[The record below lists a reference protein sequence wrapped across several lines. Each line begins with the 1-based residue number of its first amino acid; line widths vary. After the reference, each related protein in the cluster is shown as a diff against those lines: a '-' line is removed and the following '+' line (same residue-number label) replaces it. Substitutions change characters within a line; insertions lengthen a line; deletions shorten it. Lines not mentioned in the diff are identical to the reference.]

1 MKKDLVEVRIHGRG
15 GQGAVTTGQ
24 IMAIAAF
31 YDGKQSQ
38 TFPIFGVER
47 GGAPVRAFC
56 RISDETI
63 NLREQSYNPDV
74 VLVFE
79 PSLVEID
86 NATEGLKKGGII
98 IINSNKK
105 PSEFKLTKEFKVHT
119 IDATAAA
126 IKIFGKALGV
136 NMAILGAFAKI
147 TKLISI
153 ESLKQ
158 ASDEI
163 WLERKGQKIADLNK
177 KLMQEVYDASK

>member
-38 TFPIFGVER
+38 TFPMFGVER

-56 RISDETI
+56 RISNTPI

-98 IINSNKK
+98 MINSNKK
-105 PSEFKLTKEFKVHT
+105 PSEMKIKGNFKVHT
-119 IDATAAA
+119 VDATSAA
-126 IKIFGKALGV
+126 IRVFGKAIGV
-136 NMAILGAFAKI
+136 NTAILGAFSKI
-147 TKLISI
+147 TGLISI
-153 ESLKQ
+153 DSLKK
-158 ASDEI
+158 ASDEL
-163 WLERKGQKIADLNK
+163 WLERKGKKVADLNK
-177 KLMQEVYDASK
+177 QLMQEVYKNSK

>member
-38 TFPIFGVER
+38 TFPMFGVER

-56 RISDETI
+56 RISNKTI

-86 NATEGLKKGGII
+86 NAADGLKKGGII

-105 PSEFKLTKEFKVHT
+105 PSEIKIKGIKVHT
-119 IDATAAA
+119 VDATASA
-126 IKIFGKALGV
+126 IKIFGRAIGV
-136 NMAILGAFAKI
+136 NTAILGAFSAI

-153 ESLKQ
+153 ESLKK
-158 ASDEI
+158 ASDELF
-163 WLERKGQKIADLNK
+163 LERKGQKTADLNK
-177 KLMQEVYDASK
+177 QLMQEVYNNSK

>member
-1 MKKDLVEVRIHGRG
+1 MAKGLIEIRVHGRG

-24 IMAIAAF
+24 ILAIAAF

-38 TFPIFGVER
+38 TFPTFGVER

-56 RISDETI
+56 RISDKPI

-86 NATEGLKKGGII
+86 NATEGLKKGGIV

-105 PSEFKLTKEFKVHT
+105 PGEFKLKGFKVHT
-119 IDATAAA
+119 IDATDAA
-126 IKIFGKALGV
+126 IKIFGRAIGV
-136 NMAILGAFAKI
+136 NTAILGAFSKI

-153 ESLKQ
+153 ESLKK

-177 KLMQEVYDASK
+177 KLMLEVYNTSK